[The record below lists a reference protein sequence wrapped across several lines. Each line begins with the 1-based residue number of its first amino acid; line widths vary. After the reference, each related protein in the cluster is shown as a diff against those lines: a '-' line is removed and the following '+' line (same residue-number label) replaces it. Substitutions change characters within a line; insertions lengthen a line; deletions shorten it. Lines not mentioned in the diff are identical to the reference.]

1 MIDAVEY
8 VKEKVRMCHADPIEK
23 FKCDRCPM
31 FADTVEI
38 GCVYWEET
46 DPAEAVRI
54 VEDWSKAHPIRT
66 NGQKFVEV
74 FGFDPWRVV
83 TGDEESWD
91 IVFNDN
97 LTQLNFWR
105 SPYEEPKGADK

>member
-1 MIDAVEY
+1 MDAVMY
-8 VKEKVRMCHADPIEK
+8 LKEKVRMCHNDPTEK

-54 VEDWSKAHPIRT
+54 VEEWSKAHPIQT
-66 NGQKFVEV
+66 NADKFKEV
-74 FGFDPWRVV
+74 FGFGHQGVGCNDCKIVY
-83 TGDEESWD
+83 GDTWWD
-91 IVFNDN
+91 A
-97 LTQLNFWR
+97 
-105 SPYEEPKGADK
+105 PYEAPKGDNNG